1 MRSITR
7 REYYYY
13 YISTEKELLNEHK
26 FLNLNIRLFEDFL

>member
-13 YISTEKELLNEHK
+13 YISTEKELLNGRTQILES
-26 FLNLNIRLFEDFL
+26 